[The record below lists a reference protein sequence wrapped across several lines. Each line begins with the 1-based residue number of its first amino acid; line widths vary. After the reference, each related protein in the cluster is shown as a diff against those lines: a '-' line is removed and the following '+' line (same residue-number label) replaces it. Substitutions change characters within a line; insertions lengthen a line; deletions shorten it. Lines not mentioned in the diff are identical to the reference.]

1 MLAGA
6 FSGLIAAGIQA
17 GLDGAHGLPSWRWL
31 FIIEGSITVGVALV
45 AIFILPDYP
54 ATTRWLSPRER
65 AVALYRLETDAGV
78 SDHTPNSSLMRN
90 LVLALKDPNLY
101 LLSLAMVCKTT
112 AAAVT
117 QFIPTVVATFGMSKV
132 STLLLTAPP
141 YIFSMIISLLVSRL
155 SDRVP
160 ERCGHVCVPLVF
172 ALVGFI
178 IAASTTHTAPRYLSI
193 FLMLGGIYG
202 SYNVALAWISS
213 TFPRPK
219 EKRAAAYAIINGL
232 ANLAQVWSPYL
243 YPQSDGPR
251 YIKAFSVNSAMLF
264 LCIVFSLALR
274 FYLKRANDRMD
285 ERAAQLRQAGVAEE
299 DDDEAEG
306 DAVPK
311 IRYLL

>member
-1 MLAGA
+1 ME
-6 FSGLIAAGIQA
+6 
-17 GLDGAHGLPSWRWL
+17 SWRWL
-31 FIIEGSITVGVALV
+31 FIIEGSITIGVAIV

-65 AVALYRLETDAGV
+65 AVALYRLEADTGM
-78 SDHTPNSSLMRN
+78 SDHTRKSGLLRN

-132 STLLLTAPP
+132 ATLLLTAPP
-141 YIFSMIISLLVSRL
+141 YIFAMIVSLLVSRL
-155 SDRVP
+155 SDRIP
-160 ERCGHVCVPLVF
+160 ERCGHVCVPLLF

-178 IAASTTHTAPRYLSI
+178 IAAATTQTAPRYLSI

-213 TFPRPK
+213 TFARPK

-251 YIKAFSVNSAMLF
+251 YIKAFSVNSGMLL
-264 LCIVFSLALR
+264 LCILFSVALR
-274 FYLKRANDRMD
+274 FSLQRANRRMD
-285 ERAAQLRQAGVAEE
+285 ERAAQLSRAGVAEE
-299 DDDEAEG
+299 GEDEEEG
-306 DAVPK
+306 GVPQ